1 MVFVFFLQMY
11 RRELQVRPTFSLL
24 REAVGGGKKPLVSEF
39 LQVFGTSR
47 YFATLQSISQ
57 MLFTYDK
64 IQTPS
69 LMVSKREATSVLY
82 FFRNP
87 KACICTEIEDCLEIP
102 SEIDQIIISS
112 SLPGT
117 FFLTSRSFENGSSQ
131 KDKPKCQD

>member
-11 RRELQVRPTFSLL
+11 RRELQLRPTFSLL
-24 REAVGGGKKPLVSEF
+24 REAAGGGKKPLVSEF

-87 KACICTEIEDCLEIP
+87 KACICTEIKDCLEIP
-102 SEIDQIIISS
+102 SEIDGARNYYFKFS
-112 SLPGT
+112 T
-117 FFLTSRSFENGSSQ
+117 WYFFFN
-131 KDKPKCQD
+131 K